1 MTFYIKAFPYR
12 LFMTVVIVTF
22 VYFTPS
28 IIKNSPDDIPAYYY
42 VTIIIIYLI
51 YQVPLRAMYTA
62 DMAFMARV
70 SDPLVG
76 GTYMT
81 LLNTI
86 RFVINCSYS
95 TQTVPTLYDN
105 ILNI

>member
-12 LFMTVVIVTF
+12 LIMTIVIAVF
-22 VYFTPS
+22 VYFTPTMIMS
-28 IIKNSPDDIPAYYY
+28 GPDGVPVYYY
-42 VTIIIIYLI
+42 AAIVSIYLI
-51 YQVPLRAMYTA
+51 YQVPLRAMYVA

-86 RFVINCSYS
+86 RFVTGFLSFMQLHLRS
-95 TQTVPTLYDN
+95 F
-105 ILNI
+105 

>member
-12 LFMTVVIVTF
+12 LFMTVVIAGF
-22 VYFTPS
+22 VYATPS
-28 IIKNSPDDIPAYYY
+28 MIGGLDDIPSYYY
-42 VTIIIIYLI
+42 ASLVVLYLI
-51 YQVPLRAMYTA
+51 YQVPLRAMYVA
-62 DMAFMARV
+62 DMAFMARI

-86 RFVINCSYS
+86 R
-95 TQTVPTLYDN
+95 
-105 ILNI
+105 

>member
-1 MTFYIKAFPYR
+1 MNFYIKAFPYR
-12 LFMTVVIVTF
+12 LIMTVVIAVF

-28 IIKNSPDDIPAYYY
+28 IIAGRLDDIPVYYY
-42 VTIIIIYLI
+42 VAIVSIYMV
-51 YQVPLRAMYTA
+51 YQIPLRSMYVG
-62 DMAFMARV
+62 DMAFMARI

-86 RFVINCSYS
+86 RSDKF
-95 TQTVPTLYDN
+95 
-105 ILNI
+105 ILLTEILKFLFC